1 MYIGGALNEAVER
14 MPVETELVAGLLPF
28 RSVNVLVGD
37 SGVGKTPL
45 VHQLALAVAAGIPFL
60 GAATQRSRVLLLD
73 YENGRRDANRMLEQQ
88 RKHLGLDT
96 YPSPTFVYWP
106 VDSAAPQARIAAA
119 IRNMAPRLLI
129 IDSLRSFCPTFENGN
144 TAAVE
149 QIKRLRT
156 LSTQC
161 GTCVLLV
168 HHVHKRRSPTS
179 LENGIALDWLLAASG
194 ARALI
199 NQTDVRLAFARSR
212 EIPDG
217 LILRGQRRTHG
228 EVGPFHLT
236 RRLDISGKPL
246 GYELSVTAATPLKN
260 PKHEAAFA
268 LLPEVFTFG
277 QAKAALGKNN
287 KPTNSFL
294 HKLLITKRVQKTGWG
309 VYKKGRQQE
318 LSQ

>member
-1 MYIGGALNEAVER
+1 
-14 MPVETELVAGLLPF
+14 
-28 RSVNVLVGD
+28 
-37 SGVGKTPL
+37 
-45 VHQLALAVAAGIPFL
+45 
-60 GAATQRSRVLLLD
+60 
-73 YENGRRDANRMLEQQ
+73 
-88 RKHLGLDT
+88 
-96 YPSPTFVYWP
+96 
-106 VDSAAPQARIAAA
+106 
-119 IRNMAPRLLI
+119 MAPRLLI